1 MVNFYVN
8 VTSYKGQIC
17 DDTIT
22 CISEFHAF
30 VKKCMIVWVV
40 LSAVTFL
47 CAIAT
52 TLVLMDLM
60 DSNALLLVIVFTSAG
75 ILMYSALVQSSYGL

>member
-1 MVNFYVN
+1 MHIRIPCFCEKVYDCL
-8 VTSYKGQIC
+8 GG
-17 DDTIT
+17 
-22 CISEFHAF
+22 
-30 VKKCMIVWVV
+30 VV
-40 LSAVTFL
+40 CSDLL